1 MGSPSIYYKRAIQD
15 FAYCLASEEDD
26 FKLAKELYIE
36 NSVERL
42 EKYISEKKISFDEK
56 LFFYNAGLA
65 SQHII
70 YEADKEGCDAVNAAC
85 GGIVEFE
92 DFIGLPH
99 IEYGES
105 I

>member
-1 MGSPSIYYKRAIQD
+1 MGNPDIYYKRAMQEL
-15 FAYCLASEEDD
+15 AYCLAFDENNY
-26 FKLAKELYIE
+26 KLARELYRE
-36 NSVERL
+36 NSISKL
-42 EKYISEKKISFDEK
+42 ENFISECKVRMNEK

-65 SQHII
+65 SQRIFDAA
-70 YEADKEGCDAVNAAC
+70 YEEGCDSVNAAC
-85 GGIVEFE
+85 GGTSEFE